1 MNTSGCDPSMRPIAV
16 FIFAPD
22 KIRNAAPRHG
32 IAALAPGKCVF
43 DEKEITDQTIMLRPA
58 IAVLSAIHR
67 LCDAFK
73 TSNANTAPSIN
84 PQARLGVQQ
93 KSRARRME
101 RAPNA

>member
-43 DEKEITDQTIMLRPA
+43 EEKTIADQRIMPSPTT
-58 IAVLSAIHR
+58 AVLSASHR
-67 LCDAFK
+67 LCDVFK
-73 TSNANTAPSIN
+73 KSNANTAPSIN
-84 PQARLGVQQ
+84 SQARLGV
-93 KSRARRME
+93 KKKA
-101 RAPNA
+101 APGV